1 MMPFAIGNFINSF
14 SIGFGSM
21 MPYILVSEI
30 TTITARA
37 PTAVINTLAFAFG
50 GFTWLLGL
58 LGVIPVFTG
67 ITGRCP
73 GYLHFG
79 ITTCN

>member
-1 MMPFAIGNFINSF
+1 MVTNVGDTDRMFRILIGLLL
-14 SIGFGSM
+14 IG
-21 MPYILVSEI
+21 
-30 TTITARA
+30 
-37 PTAVINTLAFAFG
+37 LAFAFG
-50 GFTWLLGL
+50 GFAWLLGL